1 MIEFLWYFLD
11 FWGHFLFKFSLVLS
25 RFVLFLKKFLSRF
38 FFLIFYYLGVPL
50 RSGYRSDRLWRS
62 ILLSLTQRGN
72 KVEIVATISSLYL
85 IFYPLLLRFSYR
97 QMFFTL
103 QISSL
108 RMPFSDWVCCRASL
122 TQSLP
127 ICNIVLRSAFFFVYL
142 VVVEKSLIR
151 KK

>member
-1 MIEFLWYFLD
+1 M
-11 FWGHFLFKFSLVLS
+11 
-25 RFVLFLKKFLSRF
+25 LFLEKFLSRF
-38 FFLIFYYLGVPL
+38 FFLFFYYLGVPL

-62 ILLSLTQRGN
+62 ILLSLTQRRN

-85 IFYPLLLRFSYR
+85 ILLSVAVEVFLSANILHLANFISPNAVFRLSV
-97 QMFFTL
+97 L
-103 QISSL
+103 Q
-108 RMPFSDWVCCRASL
+108 ASL
-122 TQSLP
+122 TQILP